1 MSSVQN
7 DTEKDVPDGNKAFS
21 IQQVVAKRKRER
33 RVRKRG
39 RETMG
44 MQYRDFKM
52 NKQKSICLRKTHLA
66 CTVHQDKKV
75 EQKEVSNRNIGHDTR
90 VHIIERTRGTRRH
103 QF

>member
-7 DTEKDVPDGNKAFS
+7 DTEKDVPDGNEAFS

-44 MQYRDFKM
+44 MQ
-52 NKQKSICLRKTHLA
+52 
-66 CTVHQDKKV
+66 
-75 EQKEVSNRNIGHDTR
+75 
-90 VHIIERTRGTRRH
+90 
-103 QF
+103 